1 LEIWFDFD
9 AGFINWAVKSN
20 AGREV
25 ILNKYFVLK
34 LVLLLGLMDLL
45 SIVYLM
51 VFYVTSIDLTFLIN
65 INFFLLLFVL
75 VLGAFGADFRVLIR
89 SKFNFLF
96 LALFVISVIKLY
108 FSALESDDL
117 SVYFIFTYF
126 YTLAMVLAALLFV
139 SRFHAEDYDDVFRL
153 FYRFAKL
160 YLIIAVV
167 LILCYSFLYFTG
179 SIYYFGLGT
188 NIHYAVPFF
197 VRNGYG
203 LFIVLLS
210 VVALS
215 GKRAVMVNFLVQ
227 YGAFYFDRYRRH
239 KIILISLVSSLAVV
253 AYFLITET
261 NLLYRF
267 QAVFAVDWQDETS
280 LVAAF
285 GGRFEELVGIVN
297 YFEMHP
303 LNFFFGAPPGD
314 FYMYVA
320 STGLYDYNDPKN
332 FSHVGPFAFLFRY
345 GLVFT
350 ALFYLYGLYLLF
362 KYFDPKFP
370 FYLVFVGILSSS
382 FFGANLF
389 SDPMAWVFIGFFLKY
404 RHVSLNLKK
413 SLR

>member
-1 LEIWFDFD
+1 M
-9 AGFINWAVKSN
+9 
-20 AGREV
+20 

-75 VLGAFGADFRVLIR
+75 VLGALGADFRVLIR

-139 SRFHAEDYDDVFRL
+139 SRFHAEDYDEVFRL

-160 YLIIAVV
+160 YLIIAVI